1 MKRGTSGINALLA
14 IDKPGGMT
22 SHDVVG
28 RVRRILG
35 ERRVG
40 HAGTLDPAATGLL
53 IVGVGQAT
61 RLLGMLTLD
70 RKSYI
75 ASIRFGAS
83 TTTDDAEGET
93 IAVSPVPARLSDSEY
108 ASKRLADLVGD
119 SMQVP
124 PQYSAIS
131 VDGKRAYA
139 SARKGERVELDARP
153 ITVHSAEL
161 LGIIAEP
168 QPIWLCSFDVSKGTY
183 IRSIARD
190 LGIEEG
196 CGAYLTDL
204 RRTSSGNVGIES
216 AVSLEDLASGNG
228 DADVFML
235 DPVEVLGLPVFVP
248 DARGLDAAKVG
259 RSIPVDDRSESIE
272 DGGRFCLSHDGKLIG
287 VWKRTGELLVSEANF
302 PEGILGVGS
311 SGK

>member
-1 MKRGTSGINALLA
+1 
-14 IDKPGGMT
+14 MT

-108 ASKRLADLVGD
+108 
-119 SMQVP
+119 
-124 PQYSAIS
+124 
-131 VDGKRAYA
+131 
-139 SARKGERVELDARP
+139 
-153 ITVHSAEL
+153 
-161 LGIIAEP
+161 
-168 QPIWLCSFDVSKGTY
+168 
-183 IRSIARD
+183 
-190 LGIEEG
+190 
-196 CGAYLTDL
+196 
-204 RRTSSGNVGIES
+204 
-216 AVSLEDLASGNG
+216 
-228 DADVFML
+228 
-235 DPVEVLGLPVFVP
+235 
-248 DARGLDAAKVG
+248 
-259 RSIPVDDRSESIE
+259 
-272 DGGRFCLSHDGKLIG
+272 
-287 VWKRTGELLVSEANF
+287 
-302 PEGILGVGS
+302 
-311 SGK
+311 